1 MPECSVLIHIVAL
14 GPLPH
19 AQMAEIRADCL
30 RLRHEQDAQQ
40 KSASEAWQVHKKAML
55 EKVKDLP
62 SLSFRTPR
70 EKKELN
76 QSCATSCEV
85 LRWTIWTA
93 MAPSRG
99 VLASILGTLA
109 GLLCVF
115 VTDPNGPLFNVAKI
129 NQVEILLPPSA
140 GRPIL
145 VVTDTGQLMV
155 VDGWTIHTW
164 QDCPLTG
171 IVGCHICMASP
182 SETAGVEAVSTTKPP
197 PYVLNA
203 GKDGLPIAEG
213 KRPSWLVKEDEL
225 SIDARKPPG
234 HGGILI
240 VQPVLMDA
248 TSTWGHSKAARPRW
262 LRAILATNRN
272 HARIHGHCVIL
283 RWQPTQPQ
291 LTKWQRRGCGKMDEK
306 TCTRNNERENF
317 NWEKHLMLYE
327 YLLSPQNFTHVL
339 MLDADAAL
347 VKHSVDILGDIAKAM
362 EKRNLDVFLTSEDW
376 LLNGE
381 NRINGGFLMT
391 RNSEWS
397 QNLFQDTFRAHVIGP
412 GGLRK
417 WRIGVSHQECS
428 SNEQICLNDIM
439 SGSNKEHVKGHMS
452 LESGIIYNRGG
463 CTVKHCGEPITDPK
477 MEALG
482 MRDERMQVLHFMGG
496 SKPLAPVVLCVR
508 ADPEETK
515 ERLLE
520 EMRQRERTA
529 REQKAAMLQKIQQ
542 TPRRTFWTPEE
553 KELLEARKHLD
564 I

>member
-1 MPECSVLIHIVAL
+1 
-14 GPLPH
+14 
-19 AQMAEIRADCL
+19 
-30 RLRHEQDAQQ
+30 
-40 KSASEAWQVHKKAML
+40 
-55 EKVKDLP
+55 
-62 SLSFRTPR
+62 
-70 EKKELN
+70 
-76 QSCATSCEV
+76 
-85 LRWTIWTA
+85 

-145 VVTDTGQLMV
+145 VITTTGQLMA

-182 SETAGVEAVSTTKPP
+182 SETAGVEARLGYQKSSMPALPSCVETPSPVVAPSIPTEAVAAALTAAATSPPPTVASDPTTKAVSTTKPP

-225 SIDARKPPG
+225 IIDARKPPG

-452 LESGIIYNRGG
+452 LESAIIYNRGG

-496 SKPLAPVVLCVR
+496 SKPLAPVVLC
-508 ADPEETK
+508 DGGKDYTGDGPK
-515 ERLLE
+515 GYGCH
-520 EMRQRERTA
+520 
-529 REQKAAMLQKIQQ
+529 K
-542 TPRRTFWTPEE
+542 
-553 KELLEARKHLD
+553 
-564 I
+564 